1 MESFEAPT
9 TIVDDI
15 DVLKPDPQTYRPTE
29 LPEREDELSELHMAL
44 RPVTMGGTPHNC
56 LIYGPTGQGK
66 TVGVE
71 LKTAQLENWAEEN
84 DVDLTTVHV
93 RCKGCDSSYHVLRQ
107 LVKDIREVRRGPGED
122 KPMGYQRKTLV
133 EMVLEELEKIGGTII
148 LVLDEVDAIGD
159 DDYVLYELSRAEFE
173 HAKLSLIGIT
183 NDLQFR
189 SNLDADVR
197 STLGEREIH
206 FSPYTAGDL
215 QNILARRTVEAL
227 NETYFDGDEEVYQN
241 LDSDV
246 LTNEVIPLTAALS
259 AQDTGDARQ
268 AIRLLRYACDLALEE
283 EADQIVEEHVRSA
296 KSRIETQ
303 ATKQGIVSET
313 IQRKVALIAVANA
326 ASEDETPAGTTDL
339 YRRYCRICNQIDL
352 EKNSQNTF
360 REKLNDLAHSNI
372 LVKNRHGRGRG
383 KGMTNTYDLS
393 INLDLAI
400 EGLEEDESWSYDAI
414 TDALRQKVS

>member
-400 EGLEEDESWSYDAI
+400 EGLEE
-414 TDALRQKVS
+414 

>member
-29 LPEREDELSELHMAL
+29 LPEREEELSELHMAL

-71 LKTAQLENWAEEN
+71 LKTRQLEEWAEKNE
-84 DVDLTTVHV
+84 VDLTTVHV

-122 KPMGYQRKTLV
+122 KPTGYQRKTLV
-133 EMVLEELEKIGGTII
+133 EMVLGELEKIGGTIV
-148 LVLDEVDAIGD
+148 LVLDEIDAIGE
-159 DDYVLYELSRAEFE
+159 DDYVLYELSRAT
-173 HAKLSLIGIT
+173 LDDVRLGLIGIT

-197 STLGEREIH
+197 SSLGEREIH

-227 NETYFDGDEEVYQN
+227 NDTYFDGDEEVYRN
-241 LDSDV
+241 LESDV
-246 LTNEVIPLTAALS
+246 LTDDVIPLTAALS

-283 EADQIVEEHVRSA
+283 GADLINENHVRSA

-303 ATKQGIVSET
+303 ATKQGIVAET
-313 IQRKVALIAVANA
+313 IQRKVALIAVVEA
-326 ASEDETPAGTTDL
+326 AADGEAPADTTDL
-339 YRRYCRICNQIDL
+339 YRRYCRICDQIDL
-352 EKNSQNTF
+352 EKNSQHTF

-383 KGMTNTYDLS
+383 KGMTNTYELS
-393 INLDLAI
+393 IDLELVI
-400 EGLEEDESWSYDAI
+400 EGLEEDESWSYDGI
-414 TDALRQKVS
+414 TETVREKLA

>member
-1 MESFEAPT
+1 MDSFEAPT

-71 LKTAQLENWAEEN
+71 LKTRQLEDWATAN

-122 KPMGYQRKTLV
+122 KPTGYQRKTLV
-133 EMVLEELEKIGGTII
+133 EKVLEELEKIGGTIV
-148 LVLDEVDAIGD
+148 LVFDEIDAIGD
-159 DDYVLYELSRAEFE
+159 DDYVLYELSRAE
-173 HAKLSLIGIT
+173 LDGVRLGLVGIT

-197 STLGEREIH
+197 SSLGQREIH

-227 NETYFDGDEEVYQN
+227 NDTFFNGDEELYQN
-241 LDSDV
+241 LESDV
-246 LTNEVIPLTAALS
+246 LTNDVIPLTAALS

-268 AIRLLRYACDLALEE
+268 AIRLLRYACDIAIEE
-283 EADQIVEEHVRSA
+283 DTDQIREGHVRAA

-303 ATKQGIVSET
+303 ATKQGLLSET
-313 IQRKVALIAVANA
+313 IQRKVALAAVAEA
-326 ASEDETPAGTTDL
+326 ASNDETPCGTTDL
-339 YRRYCRICNQIDL
+339 YRRYCRICDQIGL
-352 EKNSQNTF
+352 EENSQNTF
-360 REKLNDLAHSNI
+360 REKLNDLAHSN
-372 LVKNRHGRGRG
+372 LLAKNRHGRGRG

-393 INLDLAI
+393 ISLDLVA
-400 EGLEEDESWSYDAI
+400 EGLEEDEAWSHDGVI
-414 TDALRQKVS
+414 KRIRQNIS

>member
-71 LKTAQLENWAEEN
+71 LKTEQLENWAEEN

-148 LVLDEVDAIGD
+148 LVLDEIDAIGN

-173 HAKLSLIGIT
+173 NVKLGLIGIT

-227 NETYFDGDEEVYQN
+227 NDTYFDGNEEVYPN
-241 LDSDV
+241 LESDV
-246 LTNEVIPLTAALS
+246 LTNDVIPLTAALS

-283 EADQIVEEHVRSA
+283 EVDQIVEEHVRSA

-303 ATKQGIVSET
+303 ATKQGLVSET
-313 IQRKVALIAVANA
+313 IQRKVALTAVAEA

-372 LVKNRHGRGRG
+372 LAKNRHGRGRG

-400 EGLEEDESWSYDAI
+400 EGLEEDESWSYDEI
-414 TDALRQKVS
+414 TDTLRRKFS

>member
-9 TIVDDI
+9 SIVDDI

-29 LPEREDELSELHMAL
+29 LPERADELSELHMAL

-71 LKTAQLENWAEEN
+71 LKTQQLKKWAEKNE
-84 DVDLTTVHV
+84 VELTTVHV

-107 LVKDIREVRRGPGED
+107 LVKDIREVRHGPGED
-122 KPMGYQRKTLV
+122 KPTGYQRKTLV
-133 EMVLEELEKIGGTII
+133 EMVLKELEKIGGTII
-148 LVLDEVDAIGD
+148 LVLDEIDAIGD
-159 DDYVLYELSRAEFE
+159 DDYVLYELSRAEFDNV
-173 HAKLSLIGIT
+173 KLGLIGIT

-197 STLGEREIH
+197 SSLGEREIH
-206 FSPYTAGDL
+206 FAPYTAGDL
-215 QNILARRTVEAL
+215 QNILSRRTVEAL
-227 NETYFDGDEEVYQN
+227 NDTHFDGDDETYQN
-241 LDSDV
+241 LESDV

-283 EADQIVEEHVRSA
+283 DADQIEEKHVRSA
-296 KSRIETQ
+296 KNRIETQ
-303 ATKQGIVSET
+303 AAKQGIVSET
-313 IQRKVALIAVANA
+313 IQRKVALTAVIEAVAEGDA
-326 ASEDETPAGTTDL
+326 PAGTTDL
-339 YRRYCRICNQIDL
+339 YRRYCHICDQIGL
-352 EKNSQNTF
+352 EENSQNTF

-372 LVKNRHGRGRG
+372 LTKNRHGRGRG

-393 INLDLAI
+393 VSLDLAI
-400 EGLEEDESWSYDAI
+400 EGLEGDESWSHDEI
-414 TDALRQKVS
+414 TETLRQKIS

>member
-71 LKTAQLENWAEEN
+71 LKTRQLEVWATEN
-84 DVDLTTVHV
+84 EVDLTTVHV

-122 KPMGYQRKTLV
+122 KPTGYQRKTLV
-133 EMVLEELEKIGGTII
+133 EKVLEELEKIGGTII
-148 LVLDEVDAIGD
+148 LVLDEIDAIGD
-159 DDYVLYELSRAEFE
+159 DDYVLYELSRVDIDNVR
-173 HAKLSLIGIT
+173 LGLVGIT

-197 STLGEREIH
+197 SSLGQREIH

-215 QNILARRTVEAL
+215 KNILARRTVEAL
-227 NETYFDGDEEVYQN
+227 HDTYFDGDKELYRN
-241 LDSDV
+241 LNSDV
-246 LTNEVIPLTAALS
+246 LTNDTIPLTAALS

-268 AIRLLRYACDLALEE
+268 AIRLLRYACDIALEE
-283 EADQIVEEHVRSA
+283 DAEQIGEDHVRAA

-303 ATKQGIVSET
+303 ATKQGILSET
-313 IQRKVALIAVANA
+313 VQRKAALTAVTEAVAEEQA
-326 ASEDETPAGTTDL
+326 PAGTTDL
-339 YRRYCRICNQIDL
+339 YRRYCRICEQIGL

-360 REKLNDLAHSNI
+360 REKLNDLTHSNL

-393 INLDLAI
+393 IGLDLAV
-400 EGLEEDESWSYDAI
+400 EGLEEDETWSYDEI
-414 TDALRQKVS
+414 TEEIREKIE